1 MAESDERKKGRMAA
15 PDHVAS
21 SSTKA
26 EKSTAVMIG
35 LLCERWPYLRGEVRL
50 WQIVKLIC
58 GLGSSMCEKI
68 VGKRSHLFFAYLV

>member
-1 MAESDERKKGRMAA
+1 MAERDERKKGRMAA
-15 PDHVAS
+15 PDKVAS

-50 WQIVKLIC
+50 WQIVKPPR
-58 GLGSSMCEKI
+58 GSGRSMYEKTA
-68 VGKRSHLFFAYLV
+68 GKCSHLFFA